1 MGAEQASKLL
11 LMLGQLDG
19 VEFAEIIR
27 DAIPHEVQGKP
38 EYNYLARDIA
48 RLATRLLEEAGS
60 INVAEEPRVLV
71 TEYVSRSGQK
81 SLVIADTGDGYV
93 VAAIVWPSVAET
105 LVPILRRIV
114 SGNTLR
120 CPSCNEELDYK
131 VYTCPNP
138 SCGKRIP
145 FTATR
150 CPFCGTDVSVKKCP
164 NCGKMLKLYDS
175 RVEAYTEEEAK
186 EAGVATAP
194 KASTLGLGLA
204 GLGAAIYFGVVAAL
218 GLPLADSILA
228 GIVPIIIGFVNAIK
242 S

>member
-1 MGAEQASKLL
+1 MGAEQASKLYL
-11 LMLGQLDG
+11 LLGQIDG
-19 VEFAEIIR
+19 VEFAEIVR
-27 DAIPHEVQGKP
+27 DGIPHEVQGRP

-48 RLATRLLEEAGS
+48 RLATRLLDEAS
-60 INVAEEPRVLV
+60 SVNIAQEPRVLV
-71 TEYVSRSGQK
+71 TEYVSKLGQK
-81 SLVIADTGDGYV
+81 SLVVADTGDGYI
-93 VAAIVWPSVAET
+93 VAAVTWPSVAET
-105 LVPILRRIV
+105 LVPIIRRIV

-138 SCGKRIP
+138 SCGKRVP

-150 CPFCGTDVSVKKCP
+150 CPFCGADLSVKKCP

-175 RVEAYTEEEAK
+175 RVEVYSEEEAK
-186 EAGVATAP
+186 EVGATTAP

-204 GLGAAIYFGVVAAL
+204 GLGAAIYFGVALAL
-218 GLPLADSILA
+218 GMPLLDSLVA
-228 GIVPIIIGFVNAIK
+228 GIVPIIIGFVNALK